1 MKVSVE
7 QNGLLSLII
16 DGGRQG
22 KQHQGFC
29 QSGPMDEEA
38 YWWANYLAGNQENTP
53 CIEIIGCAEFV
64 FDTNGQ
70 VAATGRNVVCLVNG
84 QSACPFETIFVKAGD
99 RVSIDSE
106 HMGSKAYLAIQ
117 GRWQVPS
124 PLGSACTV
132 LREGIGGLENKGAPL
147 GVGDSIDI
155 ETPTLRSAH
164 RALAPKHWP
173 RYDLNQPLALILGYQ
188 EDKFNASEKG
198 RLFLNEYTVTTN
210 INRMGYR
217 LTGAPIH
224 SHISKMRSEAIHIGA
239 MQIPPDGQPIV
250 MMRDR
255 QTLGG
260 YPKLGS
266 VSLLDVNRLA
276 QAVPGETVTFIS
288 QHYDDARAAFLLNWQ
303 KRLRLTGE

>member
-16 DGGRQG
+16 DSGRQG

-38 YWWANYLAGNQENTP
+38 YWWANYLAGNHEGTP
-53 CIEIIGCAEFV
+53 CIEVMGRAEFIC
-64 FDTNGQ
+64 DANAHM
-70 VAATGRNVVCLVNG
+70 AATGRSVLCTVNG
-84 QSACPFETIFVKAGD
+84 QSVSPFETIFAKSGD
-99 RVSIDSE
+99 RVCIESE

-117 GRWQVPS
+117 GKWCVPT
-124 PLGSACTV
+124 PLTSASTV
-132 LREGIGGLENKGAPL
+132 SREAIGGLENKGLPL
-147 GVGDSIDI
+147 AAGDKVNI
-155 ETPTLRSAH
+155 EAPTLRSAH
-164 RALAPKHWP
+164 RALATEHWP
-173 RYDLNQPLALILGYQ
+173 QYDLSEPLALILGYQ
-188 EDKFNASEKG
+188 EASFSALNKA
-198 RLFLNEYTVTTN
+198 RLFSSEYKVTNN

-217 LTGAPIH
+217 LSGTPIQ
-224 SHISKMRSEAIHIGA
+224 SGISKMRSEAIHIGA

-276 QAVPGETVTFIS
+276 QTVPGETVTFIS

>member
-1 MKVSVE
+1 MKVSV
-7 QNGLLSLII
+7 QKNGLLSLII
-16 DGGRQG
+16 DGGRKG

-38 YWWANYLAGNQENTP
+38 YWWANYLTANKEDTP
-53 CIEIIGCAEFV
+53 CLEVMGCTELV
-64 FDTNGQ
+64 FDRDAQ
-70 VAATGRNVVCLVNG
+70 VAATGRHVLCSVNE
-84 QSACPFETIFVKAGD
+84 QAKSPFETLFIKAGD

-132 LREGIGGLENKGAPL
+132 LREGIGGLENKGTPL
-147 GVGDSIDI
+147 GVGDIIDI
-155 ETPTLRSAH
+155 EPPTIRGAH
-164 RALAPKHWP
+164 RVLSPTHWP
-173 RYDLNQPLALILGYQ
+173 RYDLNEPLALILGYQ
-188 EDKFNASEKG
+188 ENKFSAVDKR
-198 RLFLNEYTVTTN
+198 RLFSSEYTVTTN

-217 LTGAPIH
+217 LSGSPIH
-224 SHISKMRSEAIHIGA
+224 SNMTKMRSEAIHIGA
-239 MQIPPDGQPIV
+239 MQIPSDGQPIV